1 MKAKFVEIFNALPG
15 YIFGEAE
22 QHVSEPGTLRYS
34 FTSIS
39 TCFLLMPPS
48 QQWY

>member
-1 MKAKFVEIFNALPG
+1 MHYPGIYLVKLSNTSAKMVGI
-15 YIFGEAE
+15 
-22 QHVSEPGTLRYS
+22 EPGTLRYS

-48 QQWY
+48 QQWH